1 MKAKKLQKLFFNTD
15 PFEDFSPEPAPM
27 KIKGWHSDRPIIRN
41 LIKEHRPDLYVEVG
55 TWLGASAIHAA
66 NVMDEEELETPLICI
81 DTWLGAQEF
90 WEDVA
95 HNERFKDLELR
106 NGYPNVYYRF
116 LANVLHAGHAGRI
129 VPLPQTSV
137 IAGRLLLKHGLK
149 AGLIYIDCSHDE
161 GDVLRDI
168 ETYWEVLEDNG
179 VMFGD
184 DYDEFWPGL
193 VHDVNRFAATRGLEV
208 ETRDGVWLLKKSASG
223 RVSRSLEDASST
235 AALFAA
241 LQTENAVLRSRL
253 HSVQGHI
260 EVIRGERDK
269 TVAQILDRME
279 RAERTAGF
287 FAEKSQELE
296 KRLRELPL
304 TGDQDTIREMMAQ
317 VQEMERRAGFFAEK
331 ARRLQEIVDEQQLA
345 REQSP
350 GKSE

>member
-1 MKAKKLQKLFFNTD
+1 MKAQEIKKLFFNTD
-15 PFEDFSPEPAPM
+15 PYEGLSPGSAPM
-27 KIKGWHSDRPIIRN
+27 KVKGWHSDRPVIRN

-66 NVMDEEELETPLICI
+66 DVMDGEGLESPIICI

-95 HNERFKDLELR
+95 HNERHEDLELR
-106 NGYPNVYYRF
+106 NGYPSVYHRF

-129 VPLPQTSV
+129 VPLPQTSL
-137 IAGRLLLKHGLK
+137 IAGRLLRKQGLK

-168 ETYWEVLEDNG
+168 ETYWEILEDNG
-179 VMFGD
+179 ILFGD

-193 VHDVNRFAATRGLEV
+193 VHDVNRFAVARGLEV
-208 ETRDGVWLLKKSASG
+208 ETRDGVWILKKSSAAQG
-223 RVSRSLEDASST
+223 SSPPEET
-235 AALFAA
+235 SPAGLLAA

-253 HSVQGHI
+253 LSVEGHI

-269 TVAQILDRME
+269 TVAQMMDRME

-296 KRLRELPL
+296 KRLTELPL
-304 TGDQDTIREMMAQ
+304 AGDQETIRELMAQ

-345 REQSP
+345 RDQSP
-350 GKSE
+350 GKDE